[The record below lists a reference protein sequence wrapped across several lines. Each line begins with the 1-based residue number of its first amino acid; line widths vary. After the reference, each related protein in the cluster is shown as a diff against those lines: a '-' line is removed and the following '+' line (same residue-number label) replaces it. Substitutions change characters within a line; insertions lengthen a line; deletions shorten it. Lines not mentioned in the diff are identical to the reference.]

1 MRTHGGWPEA
11 IIVALA
17 AVLMASAGGCAS
29 SGEDAGKIPVTA
41 EAGQLG
47 EMRHDVALQHY
58 VDGSV
63 FELKGDYAQAAL
75 EYQEALRFERDPA
88 MYFALAKCYTALNKA
103 GLAVEAAREAM
114 RMAPENI
121 DYRRMLADLLAT
133 TLDLDGAATQYEQII
148 ARDSSNI
155 DVWFNLAR
163 IYQQRNPQKALTFY
177 KRITEHFGPQWDVLL
192 QVADLYNKSGHFEE
206 AADALKQMSAIDP
219 GNKELKHTLAQ
230 TYVRANR
237 LSDALATEKELMED
251 EPANLGY
258 RIEVGGILLAQ
269 KEYDRAALL
278 FDPILNSDSVAADAQ
293 TRVAELY
300 FGQLGKDSTLLPL
313 AQSVIERV
321 RDAHPADWRPYWF
334 LGGVGSMKK
343 DDSLAARNFRKVTEL
358 AGWNAD
364 GWVFLSSIYVSKNRF
379 AEALPILEAAIK
391 VVPDDFRVNFLLGVA
406 YNRSGRNQEAALTL
420 EKARQINPR
429 DIDAIGQLALVYEQL
444 KQQDEADSLYE
455 EALRLDPHNHLILN
469 NYSYSLAERDV
480 QLDRAL
486 EMAKTAVDA
495 EPGLASYLDTIGWVY
510 YRLGRYEQAENYVK
524 KAVTSGEASAVVFE
538 HLGDIYYKLNK
549 LSEALEQWNAA
560 LKLDQNNAVLREK
573 INRGSL

>member
-1 MRTHGGWPEA
+1 
-11 IIVALA
+11 L
-17 AVLMASAGGCAS
+17 
-29 SGEDAGKIPVTA
+29 
-41 EAGQLG
+41 
-47 EMRHDVALQHY
+47 
-58 VDGSV
+58 
-63 FELKGDYAQAAL
+63 
-75 EYQEALRFERDPA
+75 
-88 MYFALAKCYTALNKA
+88 
-103 GLAVEAAREAM
+103 
-114 RMAPENI
+114 
-121 DYRRMLADLLAT
+121 
-133 TLDLDGAATQYEQII
+133 
-148 ARDSSNI
+148 
-155 DVWFNLAR
+155 
-163 IYQQRNPQKALTFY
+163 Y

-455 EALRLDPHNHLILN
+455 EALRLDPHNYLILN

-480 QLDRAL
+480 QLERAL

-549 LSEALEQWNAA
+549 PSEALEQWNAA